1 MRIDFVAA
9 GLDDVMSTD
18 DFIEWLKRNMAD
30 ADSGQPLHKRLKFSI
45 EGAILSNSL
54 KPGAVL
60 PGERTLSDA
69 LALSRVTVRKAIALL
84 VEEGL
89 AHRRQGARTEV
100 GSRVEKSLATLTS
113 FSEDMSA
120 RGLEPGCIW
129 ISKQMCRP
137 SPAEMMALGV
147 SADSQVIRMKRI
159 RTADGIPMAV
169 ETSAVPARF
178 ITSPDLIGD
187 SLYEALERLGA
198 MPQRA
203 IQRMRSRPASANDA
217 QHLQCDLGLPL
228 LVMERRCFLADEQIV
243 EFTESRYRGDAY
255 DFVLELK
262 R

>member
-1 MRIDFVAA
+1 MRIGSNCAK
-9 GLDDVMSTD
+9 LDNAMSTA
-18 DFIEWLKRNMAD
+18 DFIERLKRDLATAD
-30 ADSGQPLHKRLKFSI
+30 TGQPLHKRLKLGI
-45 EGAILSNSL
+45 EGAILNNRL

-60 PGERTLSDA
+60 PGERTLADA
-69 LALSRVTVRKAIALL
+69 LALSRVTVRKAIELL

-129 ISKQMCRP
+129 ISKQLCRP

-147 SADSQVIRMKRI
+147 SADSQVIRLKRI

-178 ITSPDLIGD
+178 ISSPDLIGD

-203 IQRMRSRPASANDA
+203 IQRMRSRPASASDA
-217 QHLQCDLGLPL
+217 QHLQCDVGLPL

>member
-1 MRIDFVAA
+1 
-9 GLDDVMSTD
+9 MSTD
-18 DFIEWLKRNMAD
+18 DFIEWLKRNMAA
-30 ADSGQPLHKRLKFSI
+30 ADSGQPLHKRLKLGI

-113 FSEDMSA
+113 FSEDMSS

-129 ISKQMCRP
+129 LSKQMCRP

-169 ETSAVPARF
+169 EVSAVPVRF
-178 ITSPDLIGD
+178 ISSPDLIGD
-187 SLYEALERLGA
+187 SLYEALERYGA